1 VADFLFRS
9 TGIANYAFLNSEIS
23 QNSLRRKIAVTIY
36 MTFINAIHSFALL
49 MESFVTHAALTMSTD
64 SCFVYVMIDCFKEL
78 TLYVFKKADYKF
90 LFVTA
95 NDDSVERFQIYFY
108 IISTLMQTR

>member
-1 VADFLFRS
+1 
-9 TGIANYAFLNSEIS
+9 
-23 QNSLRRKIAVTIY
+23 

-78 TLYVFKKADYKF
+78 TLFVFKKADYKF